1 MSRTS
6 TEEARRLARGNHRA
20 SVRYRCAPATSGKL
34 YVADDQE
41 YQQAWIM
48 NLSKT
53 GVGLVSP
60 RPLPAGVLLTIR
72 MRGAKGSV
80 DLTAHVVHCT
90 SQSPNEWLIGCELLQ
105 PLQDEVLDTL
115 L

>member
-6 TEEARRLARGNHRA
+6 TEEARRQARGNHRA
-20 SVRYRCAPATSGKL
+20 TVRYRCAPATPGKL
-34 YVADDQE
+34 YIADDQE
-41 YQQAWIM
+41 YQRAWIM

-53 GVGLVSP
+53 GVGLVLP
-60 RPLPAGVLLTIR
+60 RPLAAGILLVIR
-72 MRGAKGSV
+72 MRGANGPV
-80 DLTAHVVHCT
+80 DLPAHVVHST
-90 SQSPNEWLIGCELLQ
+90 SQSPNEWMIGCELLQ